1 MQSRTRT
8 GPGEIIKGGV
18 TATTSSSRRG
28 NIIVVLQRRER
39 RRLRQRNGTKN
50 VRGGKRFGV
59 DDGTAATE
67 TGERGGER
75 QNDFTFFCR
84 QNKLCFYVAFAQP
97 GLFDSFQ

>member
-50 VRGGKRFGV
+50 VRVEEEKRFGV
-59 DDGTAATE
+59 DGESTAA
-67 TGERGGER
+67 R
-75 QNDFTFFCR
+75 QR
-84 QNKLCFYVAFAQP
+84 RR
-97 GLFDSFQ
+97 